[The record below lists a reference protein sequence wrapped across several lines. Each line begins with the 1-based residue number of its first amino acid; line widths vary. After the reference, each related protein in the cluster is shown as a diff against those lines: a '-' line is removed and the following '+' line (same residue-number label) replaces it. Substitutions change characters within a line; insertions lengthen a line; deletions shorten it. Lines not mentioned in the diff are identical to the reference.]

1 MGRRKESVGEEA
13 EPPDGV
19 TVECSGRA
27 EPLVGLHVQSSL
39 DCFSSDLSPCHL
51 GSCDIRSAADFPT
64 TSESQSGLAKFGPV
78 LSLGLR
84 RLTFKKANLQSSTFS
99 INYLLVEKVHFI
111 SQNYRCSLIFFLR
124 LQNLIF
130 LKPFK
135 LPLVLV

>member
-51 GSCDIRSAADFPT
+51 GAAI
-64 TSESQSGLAKFGPV
+64 FGP
-78 LSLGLR
+78 L
-84 RLTFKKANLQSSTFS
+84 
-99 INYLLVEKVHFI
+99 
-111 SQNYRCSLIFFLR
+111 
-124 LQNLIF
+124 LIF
-130 LKPFK
+130 L
-135 LPLVLV
+135 PLVGRKAGLQSLGQC